1 MVVILHELGP
11 FAALID
17 RAVVLR
23 HGRVAH
29 DGPPPRARG
38 EHAGEGHDHTHA
50 HPDPEPPRTGPS
62 LSVEVNP

>member
-1 MVVILHELGP
+1 M
-11 FAALID
+11 
-17 RAVVLR
+17 LR

-38 EHAGEGHDHTHA
+38 EHAGQWHDHTHA
-50 HPDPEPPRTGPS
+50 HPDPEPPHTGPS